1 MEGDEGLAF
10 EWFRKPGQICYRN
23 GSTGGVFCGEQEEC
37 FDSGMVLPFVNE
49 STWDWRVR
57 AALYGFALVYRW
69 TSSYKKKIILL
80 GIV

>member
-10 EWFRKPGQICYRN
+10 EWFRQPGQICYKN

>member
-1 MEGDEGLAF
+1 MEDDEGLAF
-10 EWFRKPGQICYRN
+10 EWFRQPGQICYKN

-37 FDSGMVLPFVNE
+37 FDSGMVLPLVNE

-69 TSSYKKKIILL
+69 TSSYKKRK
-80 GIV
+80 